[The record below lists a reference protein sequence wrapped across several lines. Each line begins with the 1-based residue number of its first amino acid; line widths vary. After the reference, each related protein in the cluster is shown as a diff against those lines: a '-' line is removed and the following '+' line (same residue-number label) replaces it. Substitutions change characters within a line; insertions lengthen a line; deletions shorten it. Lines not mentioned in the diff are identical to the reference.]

1 MQIKNLISFILE
13 IKIEEMIKHWSD
25 GCVIVASRLFDF
37 IEKIFDIK

>member
-13 IKIEEMIKHWSD
+13 IKIEEVIKHWSD
-25 GCVIVASRLFDF
+25 RCIIITPHLFDF